1 MKYRK
6 TKTIKGIDYYRIDLD
21 CGDSDPEFSKLPE
34 HWQRACWD
42 LEGEDKKSNKN
53 WPDSFYSKEAI
64 KKDRSLRMDT
74 DNGRLVNGIYIHW
87 DLDNSEHYITW
98 NGQPLEQAL

>member
-42 LEGEDKKSNKN
+42 LECEDKKSNKN